1 MLTVTLTSCYNG
13 FYNKTNCV
21 CFFIVKTQKYF
32 DLGDLSIAS
41 KHVTGAPN
49 ENIVQ
54 NHLNVALL
62 NVF

>member
-1 MLTVTLTSCYNG
+1 MENIHWDIYDQNCGITCLAILEIYQHYNHLNDR
-13 FYNKTNCV
+13 FVFVN
-21 CFFIVKTQKYF
+21 
-32 DLGDLSIAS
+32 LS
-41 KHVTGAPN
+41 GAPN